1 MGLDRK
7 HLERYMK
14 SDKERVAAAAA
25 HSAESWGTIDRAAD
39 EEKAEKELIDS
50 EEFSGPSGSSKEAPA
65 PPSEGAEAKKQ
76 ASATSMATSSGYPNS
91 SKVDQARRIAGALC
105 EENSAMGR
113 ARQLASTLS
122 QEFQSR
128 GMKEERSAE
137 DPSGKSGASRGKEK
151 NSFRSWIELGRSRGV
166 RPEQFLKSREGELQ
180 RNIKNCLKQVG
191 FEDTHRIV
199 ESLTKIELRKAQD
212 LELVVKLLFDAALTA
227 PHDCEVY
234 ADIAMA
240 LSTRCPEFP
249 SERSGENPVTFPRV
263 LLNTCQQEY
272 ESMPRWLKEPQPRD
286 RKPSGG
292 SKAHALIRFLGSL
305 FVRRLAAMRVIGTV
319 LQDLIGA
326 EETRHPEEL
335 EIDCACELLIVV
347 GSALEANTQGKQL
360 VETIANRLTEIKES
374 CLPDGSRIYSEEVQT
389 QIEDVL
395 ELSRNNWIWSLQ
407 VVIQLEDDNK
417 DHGMPRISCRSLSGE
432 ECASVAGQL
441 CYARASSLRAQIAD
455 QLNVH
460 PSRLRMLKPDSSIFE

>member
-14 SDKERVAAAAA
+14 SDKERVAASP
-25 HSAESWGTIDRAAD
+25 HSAESWGTLDRAVD
-39 EEKAEKELIDS
+39 EKEAEKKLIDS
-50 EEFSGPSGSSKEAPA
+50 EDFSGPSGSSQEAPA
-65 PPSEGAEAKKQ
+65 PSCDGAEAKKKG
-76 ASATSMATSSGYPNS
+76 SMATSSGYPNS
-91 SKVDQARRIAGALC
+91 SKVEQVRRIAGALC
-105 EENSAMGR
+105 EENTAMGR
-113 ARQLASTLS
+113 ARALASTLS
-122 QEFQSR
+122 Q
-128 GMKEERSAE
+128 GLKEERPAE
-137 DPSGKSGASRGKEK
+137 DPSSKGSTNRGKEK
-151 NSFRSWIELGRSRGV
+151 NPLRSWIDLGRSRGV
-166 RPEQFLKSREGELQ
+166 RPDQFLKSRENELQ

-191 FEDTHRIV
+191 FEDTNRIV
-199 ESLTKIELRKAQD
+199 ENLTKIELRKASD
-212 LELVVKLLFDAALTA
+212 LQLVVKLLFDAALTA

-249 SERSGENPVTFPRV
+249 SERNGENPVTFPRV

-360 VETIANRLTEIKES
+360 VETIASRLTEIKES
-374 CLPDGSRIYSEEVQT
+374 CSPDGSRMYPEEVQT

-395 ELSRNNWIWSLQ
+395 ELSRNNWVWSLQ
-407 VVIQLEDDNK
+407 VVIQLEDDNE
-417 DHGMPRISCRSLSGE
+417 DHGMPRITCRSLSGE
-432 ECASVAGQL
+432 VCASVAGQL

-460 PSRLRMLKPDSSIFE
+460 PSRLRMLKRDNGSIFE